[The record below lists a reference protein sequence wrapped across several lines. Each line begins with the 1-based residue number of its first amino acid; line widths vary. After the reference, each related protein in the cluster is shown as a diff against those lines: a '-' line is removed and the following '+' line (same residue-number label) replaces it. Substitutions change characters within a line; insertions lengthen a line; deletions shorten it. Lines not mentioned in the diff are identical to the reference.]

1 MIKKTI
7 LVLCLTIA
15 TLYGKNSLITHLMQ
29 NMEYAMDLM
38 ERGYLYNNIQWI
50 DDGLKE
56 FKMLNTELKKIDP
69 HTYLSVS
76 QRRDINVV
84 SGIVNR
90 NQDNIEVMEYFLKQK
105 DFIKSADAYGRI
117 LAGCVSC
124 HAISRNW

>member
-1 MIKKTI
+1 MIKKII
-7 LVLCLTIA
+7 LVLCLTTA

-29 NMEYAMDLM
+29 NMEYAMNLM

-50 DDGLKE
+50 NDGLKE
-56 FKMLNTELKKIDP
+56 FKTLNMELKKIDP

-84 SGIVNR
+84 SGIVSR